1 MAKLCLFLLFR
12 AHHGPA
18 THVVLLHFRGEGGG
32 GERRMGMWGGGGV
45 VWGGGGGGGVVGCSI

>member
-32 GERRMGMWGGGGV
+32 GGGGGRMGCEKSMEV
-45 VWGGGGGGGVVGCSI
+45 GGGGGV